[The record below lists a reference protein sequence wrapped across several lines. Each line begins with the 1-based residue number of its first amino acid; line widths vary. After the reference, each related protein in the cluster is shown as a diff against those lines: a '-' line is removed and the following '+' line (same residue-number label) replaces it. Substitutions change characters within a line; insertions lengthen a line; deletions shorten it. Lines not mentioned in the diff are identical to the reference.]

1 MSIGCPSL
9 GQRSKK
15 APGAKWQGPKLPKVR
30 CSKTPRDCRA
40 LWSSPSPS
48 PGMAQA
54 FSALLAG
61 PLVQRRSQTG
71 PWPSRNHIRALE
83 LVRQQPASCQT
94 GFQELEPWLWK
105 SDLTFFFVS
114 SSLQIFLNLLHFTE
128 TELALTCYSVVLS
141 AYRWGSHF
149 GIGAYIWGG
158 RKPTA
163 ATGASHVVHSLTG
176 SADRDTFLHNHPSVL
191 CQMPQEPALG

>member
-1 MSIGCPSL
+1 MTAGPSGAHPVPPPGWL
-9 GQRSKK
+9 RRSLLCSACW
-15 APGAKWQGPKLPKVR
+15 APCA
-30 CSKTPRDCRA
+30 
-40 LWSSPSPS
+40 
-48 PGMAQA
+48 
-54 FSALLAG
+54 ALLANRPLAEQKPHPSFGAG
-61 PLVQRRSQTG
+61 PTAACQLPDGFPGVGTM
-71 PWPSRNHIRALE
+71 ALE
-83 LVRQQPASCQT
+83 VRSHY
-94 GFQELEPWLWK
+94 
-105 SDLTFFFVS
+105 FFCVS
-114 SSLQIFLNLLHFTE
+114 SSLQILLNLLHFTE